1 MFFSFRPRLFFSS
14 NDYLLN
20 NFFDHDCLIIIFR
33 LVVLSG
39 RSRAV
44 LEKWLRTPDGQPIDC
59 AIGAENGVFFRQHYK
74 SEWENMGLVQNAE
87 TWKNQVLPIMQF
99 FSERTPGE
107 WLFFSCVFLSC
118 LCLFVCV
125 CLWVLLLLVVLML

>member
-1 MFFSFRPRLFFSS
+1 MFCFSTTIFFLGPCFFFFDHEYFFRPTIIFLK
-14 NDYLLN
+14 LI
-20 NFFDHDCLIIIFR
+20 FDHDCLVIIFR

-107 WLFFSCVFLSC
+107 WLFFFLC
-118 LCLFVCV
+118 FF
-125 CLWVLLLLVVLML
+125 

>member
-1 MFFSFRPRLFFSS
+1 M
-14 NDYLLN
+14 
-20 NFFDHDCLIIIFR
+20 
-33 LVVLSG
+33 LSG

-107 WLFFSCVFLSC
+107 
-118 LCLFVCV
+118 LFVCV
-125 CLWVLLLLVVLML
+125 CLWVLLLLVVVLML